1 MTWFET
7 KRGSDLLSLEHKI
20 LDQLFDHLFGYN
32 IVQIGNHRSLIENSR
47 FKNKY
52 TRKQIQFDAEQ
63 LPFESDAIDCFVLP
77 HQNTE
82 DERMLSEVYRS
93 LMPHGHAIFIN
104 FNPWSLIGLRT
115 FFSMSSEEPW
125 NHNLESF
132 TSFQNKLLKQ
142 DFEIVNGKF
151 FGYHP
156 RFKSASNKSRWD
168 KIGDRWFPLFAN
180 IYLIVVR
187 KKIFTMT
194 PIKPSWNG
202 KIQRN
207 QVKVKETYEL

>member
-7 KRGSDLLSLEHKI
+7 KRGSDLLLLEQKI

-52 TRKQIQFDAEQ
+52 SCKQIQFDAEQ
-63 LPFESDAIDCFVLP
+63 LPFESNAIDCIVLP

-104 FNPWSLIGLRT
+104 FNPWSPIGLRT

-142 DFEIVNGKF
+142 YCDEKDKFFALPQGEIVFSKN
-151 FGYHP
+151 YIQL
-156 RFKSASNKSRWD
+156 RSLID
-168 KIGDRWFPLFAN
+168 KL
-180 IYLIVVR
+180 
-187 KKIFTMT
+187 KKM
-194 PIKPSWNG
+194 
-202 KIQRN
+202 
-207 QVKVKETYEL
+207 KVL